1 MQPVVLLEEIQGP
14 GKTKWGRFFLVCSVL
29 FVLAL
34 VFHLSW
40 QGQLNDDTSKGLITG
55 LIILALLSLFANIKM
70 VTQLREDGIYVRFF
84 PFQPAYSKYEWKDI
98 RDVYIREY
106 NALYEYGGWGI
117 RFGLMGIK
125 HGQGGKAYI
134 ISGNKGI
141 QLEMKDGSKVLI
153 GTQKPNEIASI
164 LRKL

>member
-14 GKTKWGRFFLVCSVL
+14 GKNRWGRFFLGCCVL

-34 VFHLSW
+34 AFHLTW
-40 QGQLNDDTSKGLITG
+40 QKQLNDEITKCLVAG
-55 LIILALLSLFANIKM
+55 IIILSLLSLFANIKM
-70 VTQLREDGIYVRFF
+70 VTQLREDGIYVRFP
-84 PFQPAYSKYEWKDI
+84 PFQPAFSKYEWKDI
-98 RDVYIREY
+98 TEVYIREY

-125 HGQGGKAYI
+125 YGQGGKAYI
-134 ISGNKGI
+134 ISGNQGI
-141 QLEMKDGSKVLI
+141 QLEMKDGTKVLI
-153 GTQKPNEIASI
+153 GTQKPDEISSI